1 MKQLTQLLMP
11 LIFGVAFMFINSL
24 PARSAETSKI
34 IATVAGENITQEMFD
49 TYVKRR
55 GVTELNKLKPEEKK
69 AIVTELVNRE
79 LLYQV
84 ALKDKLNESPLV
96 ALEFDNIQRNL
107 FAAAAI
113 RQAVINQGPI
123 TDKMIRSE
131 YDRVVSSQSTKEY
144 KARHILSE
152 NEKDAKDVILAL
164 NKGSKFEELAKTK
177 STGPTGKSGG
187 DLGWFRNNQ
196 MLPEFTQAVAKLE
209 KGKYTTA
216 PVKTQY
222 GWHIILLEDVREAP
236 SPTFEEMKNKIEA
249 SLSNQRLDKY
259 IKSLK
264 SNTKIKIF

>member
-11 LIFGVAFMFINSL
+11 LIFGIAFMSLNSL

-34 IATVAGENITQEMFD
+34 IATVADENITQEMFN

-55 GVTELNKLKPEEKK
+55 GVTELSKLTTAQKN
-69 AIVTELVNRE
+69 AIITELVNRE

-84 ALKDKLNESPLV
+84 ALKDKLNETPLV
-96 ALEFDNIQRNL
+96 ASELNNIQRNL

-113 RQAVINQGPI
+113 RQAVTSQGPI
-123 TDKMIRSE
+123 TDKMMRAE
-131 YDRVVSSQSTKEY
+131 YDKVIGTQSTKEY

-152 NEKDAKDVILAL
+152 NEKNAKDIILAL
-164 NKGSKFEELAKTK
+164 NKGAKFEDLAKTK
-177 STGPTGKSGG
+177 STGPSGKNGG

-209 KGKYTTA
+209 KGKYTTT

-222 GWHIILLEDVREAP
+222 GWHVILLQDVREAP
-236 SPTFEEMKNKIEA
+236 APTYEEMKNDMKA
-249 SLSNQRLDKY
+249 SLNSQRLDKY
-259 IKSLK
+259 INSLK